1 MDSCETRNRSR
12 ECHMSSIFTKIINRE
27 IPAVIVYEDDLCIS
41 FRDIDPKAPQHI
53 LVVPKKEIKSL
64 ADVTEE
70 DAPLLGHLLLKA
82 SEIAKEQGI
91 SDSGY
96 RIVVNTNKEGGQE
109 VSHLHLHILGGRQMT
124 WPPG

>member
-1 MDSCETRNRSR
+1 
-12 ECHMSSIFTKIINRE
+12 MSSIFTKIINRE

-53 LVVPKKEIKSL
+53 LLVPKKEIKSL
-64 ADVTEE
+64 AEATEN
-70 DAPLLGHLLLKA
+70 DAPLLGHLLIKA
-82 SEIAKEQGI
+82 GEIARDQGF

-96 RIVVNTNKEGGQE
+96 RVVINTNKEGGQA
-109 VSHLHLHILGGRQMT
+109 VYHIHLHILGGRQME

>member
-1 MDSCETRNRSR
+1 
-12 ECHMSSIFTKIINRE
+12 MSSIFTKIINRE

-53 LVVPKKEIKSL
+53 LLVPKKEIKSL
-64 ADVTEE
+64 AEATEE
-70 DAPLLGHLLLKA
+70 DAPLLGHLLIKA
-82 SEIAKEQGI
+82 GEIARDQGF

-96 RIVVNTNKEGGQE
+96 RVVINTNKEGGQA
-109 VSHLHLHILGGRQMT
+109 VYHVHLHILGGRQME

>member
-1 MDSCETRNRSR
+1 
-12 ECHMSSIFTKIINRE
+12 MSSIFTRIIKRE

-53 LVVPKKEIKSL
+53 LVVPKKEIKSM
-64 ADVTEE
+64 ADVTEDDE
-70 DAPLLGHLLLKA
+70 LILGHLLVKA
-82 SEIAKEQGI
+82 SEIAREQGI

-96 RIVVNTNKEGGQE
+96 RIVINTNKEGGQT
-109 VSHLHLHILGGRQMT
+109 VGHVHLHLLGGRQME

>member
-1 MDSCETRNRSR
+1 
-12 ECHMSSIFTKIINRE
+12 MSSIFTKIINKE

-53 LVVPKKEIKSL
+53 LLVPKKEIKSL
-64 ADVTEE
+64 AEAAEE
-70 DAPLLGHLLLKA
+70 DAPLLGHLLIKA
-82 SEIAKEQGI
+82 GEIARDQGF

-96 RIVVNTNKEGGQE
+96 RVVINTNKEGGQA
-109 VSHLHLHILGGRQMT
+109 VYHIHLHILGGRQME

>member
-1 MDSCETRNRSR
+1 
-12 ECHMSSIFTKIINRE
+12 MSSIFTKIINRE

-53 LVVPKKEIKSL
+53 LLVPKKEIKSL
-64 ADVTEE
+64 AEATEE
-70 DAPLLGHLLLKA
+70 DAPLLGHLLIKA
-82 SEIAKEQGI
+82 GEIARDQGF

-96 RIVVNTNKEGGQE
+96 RVVINTNKEGGQA
-109 VSHLHLHILGGRQMT
+109 VYHIHLHILGGRQME

>member
-1 MDSCETRNRSR
+1 
-12 ECHMSSIFTKIINRE
+12 MSSIFTKIINRE

-53 LVVPKKEIKSL
+53 LLVPKKEIKSL
-64 ADVTEE
+64 AEATEE
-70 DAPLLGHLLLKA
+70 DAQLLGHLLIKA
-82 SEIAKEQGI
+82 AEIAKDQGI

-96 RIVVNTNKEGGQE
+96 RVVINTNKEGGQA
-109 VSHLHLHILGGRQMT
+109 VYHVHLHILGGRQME

>member
-12 ECHMSSIFTKIINRE
+12 ECNMSSIFTKIINRE

-53 LVVPKKEIKSL
+53 LIVPKKEIKSL
-64 ADVTEE
+64 ADVAEE